1 MYCYKC
7 GVKLEDNEKE
17 CPLCHSLLPIDD
29 NYNLEKAYSDKLD
42 LRKHFDFKYIS
53 KLLLLILIFLGFVTV
68 ICNICIEG
76 KISWSIY
83 VISSLVY
90 LSSQVSFLY
99 FKNKLIPAIFNLIGL
114 EYLLFTIAYLNNGL
128 EWYLYLVLPNIFV
141 VWLLT
146 VLCIIV
152 FIKRKMRLTRGVSF
166 ILFVLSI
173 ILIVTEILIDL
184 YKYQIINLKW
194 SIYASIPILIL
205 SLIIFGISFNKSL
218 IDEIKKRVF
227 I

>member
-7 GVKLEDNEKE
+7 GVKLDNNEME
-17 CPLCHSLLPIDD
+17 CPLCHSKLPVINEKND
-29 NYNLEKAYSDKLD
+29 NKDYSDKLD

-53 KLLLLILIFLGFVTV
+53 KLLLLTLIIFGFITV

-76 KISWSIY
+76 EVSWSVY
-83 VISSLVY
+83 VIASIVY
-90 LSSQVSFLY
+90 LASQVSFLY
-99 FKNKLIPAIFNLIGL
+99 FKNKLIPAIFNLIGI
-114 EYLLFTIAYLNNGL
+114 EYLIFTIAYLTNGL
-128 EWYLYLVLPNIFV
+128 HWYLYLVLPNVFI
-141 VWLLT
+141 VWLII

-166 ILFVLSI
+166 ILFFISV

-184 YKYQIINLKW
+184 YKYQVINLKW
-194 SIYASIPILIL
+194 SLYASLPILIV
-205 SLIIFGISFNKSL
+205 SLIIFGISFNKRL